1 MEIPDFH
8 YVQLYC
14 DIPVK
19 KQEIRTEN
27 SKLNSRIKGN
37 SRITILT
44 KKNATVSY
52 SPEVRK
58 WKIKENDDHST
69 FTVIPLVDSSYNK
82 EIIANYVCEYDST
95 KNRLVFQ
102 KIEKGIPVIYDNYVI
117 VEDDIL
123 VDKENL
129 KFLPEK

>member
-1 MEIPDFH
+1 M
-8 YVQLYC
+8 
-14 DIPVK
+14 
-19 KQEIRTEN
+19 
-27 SKLNSRIKGN
+27 
-37 SRITILT
+37 
-44 KKNATVSY
+44 
-52 SPEVRK
+52 
-58 WKIKENDDHST
+58 
-69 FTVIPLVDSSYNK
+69 PLVDSSYNK